1 MVFVRAEWPTVEGP
15 PTLAAPMAQLTDC
28 SLRSG
33 DVVGRYRVD
42 GFVAEG
48 GMGQVF
54 RAWDT
59 TLQRRVAL
67 KVIRADHGGEKAA
80 LVRFQREARILA
92 KLDHPGICH
101 VYDWLDHSGTLV
113 MAMEWVDGEPLSRL
127 IERGPLPV
135 PQVLR
140 LLKEVAL
147 ALAAAHGKGVIHRD
161 LKPSNI
167 LVTPEGAA
175 KILDFGLAKSLGGAA
190 EEEAGYLVSSPVG
203 EEDPT
208 VEVSGPPTALSQ
220 PGTILGTR
228 GFLAPELLMG
238 ESGSDRADMYA
249 LGVMAFMALTGE
261 PNHPH
266 QANGNPW
273 ARRVLKRRAGSGPHP
288 AGPRLLWNLVDGL
301 LSPDP
306 DARPGAPEVV
316 KTLERLSAP
325 TSPVWWATLTAA
337 LTLLVAGFGFW
348 SYARGAI
355 PEFSASRR
363 ARLVVLPIRNHTS
376 IPTLDSEAEIV
387 TTDLLEQVLRSFP
400 QVQVVQDRRLREE
413 RPRLEAGS
421 AGEEP
426 DFQHRL
432 VARTGADLLLVG
444 EVAGV
449 PGTERKALRVRLL
462 DRKGRLR
469 ASREV
474 VSRTQEY
481 EPELAVPALLQD
493 LSRSVSPLGRP
504 PGFPTLPSKEAL
516 DAYGLGLAHLRR
528 GDAMG
533 ALPLLEKAAHLAPR
547 YAPAIMKYG
556 WALYARGDSKALPT
570 FMWARTTARESTDRY
585 AEAESL
591 IGLALLARRNDKRS
605 EEEVPLLEQA
615 LKLGEATGDTD
626 LQALVL
632 NHLGVHWTAQE
643 RWALALQVL
652 RSAEEKTTAT
662 GNLGLRA
669 SIRVDLAN
677 CAKYQGDSTQA
688 RALYLAAFEDAGVSE
703 SPLNKA
709 TTLNNLAVLD
719 LDEGRVGPAENA
731 IQDVLLLRKELGDVE
746 GEHRAMLLLGI
757 AAYMQ
762 GNLDQATSR
771 FEATLKGARDH
782 DMVLLQGR
790 ALYRLGD
797 VLRTRGKLAAAS
809 LRLLE
814 AQECLRMKG
823 TPQNQAEAL
832 ATLAECKARQS
843 DLAGA
848 ERLLEEARRL
858 AGKDTPHTWRA
869 RAWVDHLRGRD
880 KAAVEKLAMGL
891 TLPSSE
897 DPEHRE
903 ELRRLSRAWGGQ
915 P

>member
-1 MVFVRAEWPTVEGP
+1 MAQPTVY
-15 PTLAAPMAQLTDC
+15 
-28 SLRSG
+28 SLRTG

-42 GFVAEG
+42 DFVAEG

-59 TLQRRVAL
+59 TLERRVAL
-67 KVIRADHGGEKAA
+67 KVIRVDHAGEKAA
-80 LVRFQREARILA
+80 LVRFQREAQILA

-140 LLKEVAL
+140 FLKEVAL

-167 LVTPEGAA
+167 LITPEGAA
-175 KILDFGLAKSLGGAA
+175 KILDFGLAKSLGPAAA
-190 EEEAGYLVSSPVG
+190 EDAEHPGASIVG
-203 EEDPT
+203 EEDST
-208 VEVSGPPTALSQ
+208 VEASGSVTALSQ

-238 ESGSDRADMYA
+238 EGGSARADMYA
-249 LGVMAFMALTGE
+249 LGVLAFMALTGE

-266 QANGNPW
+266 QVSGNPW
-273 ARRVLKRRAGSGPHP
+273 ARRLLRRRAGSGPHP

-306 DARPGAPEVV
+306 EARPDAPEVV
-316 KTLERLSAP
+316 KTLERLAAP

-355 PEFSASRR
+355 PEFSAARR
-363 ARLVVLPIRNHTS
+363 ARLVVVPIRNLTS

-387 TTDLLEQVLRSFP
+387 TTDLLEQVLRTFP

-413 RPRLEAGS
+413 GPRRETGS

-426 DFQHRL
+426 DLLRRL

-449 PGTERKALRVRLL
+449 PETERKALRVRLL

-493 LSRSVSPLGRP
+493 LSRAVSPLGRP
-504 PGFPTLPSKEAL
+504 PDFPALPSKEAL
-516 DAYGLGLAHLRR
+516 EAYGLGLDHLRR
-528 GDAMG
+528 GDALR

-556 WALYARGDSKALPT
+556 WALYTRGDPKALPT

-591 IGLALLARRNDKRS
+591 IGLALLARRHDQRS

-615 LKLGEATGDTD
+615 LKLGEATGDID
-626 LQALVL
+626 LQASVL
-632 NHLGVHWTAQE
+632 NHLGVHWTTQE
-643 RWALALQVL
+643 RWALAEQVL
-652 RSAEEKTTAT
+652 RSAEQKTTAT
-662 GNLGLRA
+662 GNRTLRA

-677 CAKYQGDSTQA
+677 CAKYLGEGAQS
-688 RALYLAAFEDAGVSE
+688 RALYLAASEDASVSD
-703 SPLNKA
+703 SPLSKA
-709 TTLNNLAVLD
+709 TALINLAVLD
-719 LDEGRVGPAENA
+719 LDEGRPGPAETA
-731 IQDVLLLRKELGDVE
+731 IQEVLVLRQALGDGE
-746 GEHRAMLLLGI
+746 GAYRPMLRLCI
-757 AAYMQ
+757 
-762 GNLDQATSR
+762 
-771 FEATLKGARDH
+771 GARRPGHADTY
-782 DMVLLQGR
+782 R
-790 ALYRLGD
+790 ARFN
-797 VLRTRGKLAAAS
+797 VPRTR
-809 LRLLE
+809 
-814 AQECLRMKG
+814 
-823 TPQNQAEAL
+823 
-832 ATLAECKARQS
+832 
-843 DLAGA
+843 
-848 ERLLEEARRL
+848 
-858 AGKDTPHTWRA
+858 
-869 RAWVDHLRGRD
+869 
-880 KAAVEKLAMGL
+880 
-891 TLPSSE
+891 SS
-897 DPEHRE
+897 
-903 ELRRLSRAWGGQ
+903 
-915 P
+915 